1 MLNAAHVH
9 NTLTTCHCTAQA
21 GALAGSAH
29 PVRATHHIYHVAR
42 VVLHHPVA
50 NVCMYKQ
57 LPACLRRVHSCCRNE
72 NALSACMHLPRR
84 LGNSANTT
92 GCSATLLSQWPQ
104 LLHESHASRLC
115 SCSMPEQQPGM
126 PPRQGNGVQQPSS
139 FSVSQL
145 TPRGTWRHMILIV
158 QSTQSWEH
166 CAHSCAQTDKKSCL
180 RTRIGQCRRD
190 DRPHNQHK
198 TETKRRSSP
207 PQGNTQVPRS
217 TNDIPHSKCRRGP
230 ASLNCYTS

>member
-1 MLNAAHVH
+1 MFQGFADRNKKRRAVMLNAAHVH
-9 NTLTTCHCTAQA
+9 NTLTTFTAPHRQTRSP
-21 GALAGSAH
+21 GAPNLCEQ
-29 PVRATHHIYHVAR
+29 HHIYHVAR

-57 LPACLRRVHSCCRNE
+57 LPACLRREHSCCRNE

-84 LGNSANTT
+84 PGSGANTT

-126 PPRQGNGVQQPSS
+126 PHRQGNGVQQPSS

-158 QSTQSWEH
+158 QSTQSCEH

-190 DRPHNQHK
+190 DRPHNRHKNRNKETLKPTPRQH
-198 TETKRRSSP
+198 T
-207 PQGNTQVPRS
+207 GS
-217 TNDIPHSKCRRGP
+217 T
-230 ASLNCYTS
+230 LY